1 MERKEPIVA
10 IGLLTQRDLD
20 ILGAGFQRA
29 FPLDESSCFD
39 DLLTAI
45 DIADSKRRGFATTGG
60 RSVPS

>member
-1 MERKEPIVA
+1 MEYKEPIVA

-29 FPLDESSCFD
+29 FPIDESPCFE

-45 DIADSKRRGFATTGG
+45 DVADNKRRGFATTAGQ
-60 RSVPS
+60 SVPS